1 MMRSAVTVSLVPQA
15 RGGPFVFWDG
25 LAEACHQAATLG
37 FSAIEIFP
45 LSADAIDRTDLHT
58 LLRRHGLK
66 VAAFGT
72 GAGWVVHKWHLCHSD
87 AAIRAGARD
96 FIRTIID
103 LAAEFEAPAIIGS
116 MQGRIDADLDR
127 ENALAWLRD
136 ALHELGAH
144 AALRDQPLLYEP
156 LNRYETN
163 VFNRINDACAFLHTA
178 QTHNVKILADLF
190 HMNIEEPSIAEA
202 IRTARGYIGHVHFA
216 DSNRRAMGC
225 GHIAAGPIIRALQEI
240 GYDGYLSAEVLPL
253 PDPHSAARQTISSFK
268 ELTAATGMVDA

>member
-1 MMRSAVTVSLVPQA
+1 MRSAITVSLVPQA
-15 RGGPFVFWDG
+15 KGGPFVFWDG
-25 LAEACHQAATLG
+25 LAEACHQAAALG

-45 LSADAIDRTDLHT
+45 LSADSIDRTDLHA

-72 GAGWVVHKWHLCHSD
+72 GAGWVVHKWHLCHSN
-87 AAIRAGARD
+87 ATIRARARK
-96 FIRTIID
+96 FIQTIID
-103 LAAEFEAPAIIGS
+103 LAAEFDAPAIVGS
-116 MQGRIDADLDR
+116 MQGRIEPPLER

-163 VFNRINDACAFLHTA
+163 VFNRVAETCAFLQTPH
-178 QTHNVKILADLF
+178 THNVKILADLF

-202 IRTARGYIGHVHFA
+202 IRAARGYIGHVHFA

-225 GHIAAGPIIRALQEI
+225 GHIAAEPIIRALQEI

-253 PDPHSAARQTISSFK
+253 PDTDSAARQTISSFK
-268 ELTAATGMVDA
+268 QLTTAPGVIDA